1 MLEHTLIPASVAGS
15 RRLLIMMHGLGD
27 STDGYEWM
35 PQALALPALN
45 YLLVNAPEPYYG
57 GFSWFDFPGDMR
69 PGVARSRKLVFE
81 LMERLEHEG
90 WPADQMVL
98 GGFSQGCVMA
108 IDVGLRYPRRLAGV
122 LGISGHVCDVENL
135 LKELSPVARQQRLLV
150 THGTMDS
157 VIPLRATQPL
167 IERLR
172 QAGIPVEWQV
182 YQKDHTIA
190 GEAELSVIRNF
201 IQAGFAG

>member
-1 MLEHTLIPASVAGS
+1 MLEYTLIPASDAGS

-27 STDGYEWM
+27 SAAGYEWM

-69 PGVARSRKLVFE
+69 PGVARSRTLVLE
-81 LMERLEHEG
+81 LMEHLEREG

-122 LGISGHVCDVENL
+122 LGISGHVCDVETL

-172 QAGIPVEWQV
+172 QAGIPVEWHV

-190 GEAELSVIRNF
+190 GEVELSVIRNF
-201 IQAGFAG
+201 ILAGFGR

>member
-1 MLEHTLIPASVAGS
+1 MLEYTLIPASAAGS

-27 STDGYEWM
+27 SAAGYEWM
-35 PQALALPALN
+35 PQTLALPALN

-69 PGVARSRKLVFE
+69 PGVAHSRALVFE
-81 LMERLEHEG
+81 LMEHLEREG

-108 IDVGLRYPRRLAGV
+108 IDVGLRYPRRLAGL
-122 LGISGHVCDVENL
+122 LGISGHVCDVETL

-172 QAGIPVEWQV
+172 QAGIPVEWHV

-201 IQAGFAG
+201 IQAGFDK